1 MITSRSEYE
10 EARKRISR
18 SVASLL
24 AGSLI
29 AAVLGVNWMLQT
41 GAVVGDAAAA
51 RAAEAKERYQ
61 LKQYEEALRL
71 YRDALLE
78 RPESA
83 ALHFNTGDALYQLG
97 KPDEA
102 LEQFERAS
110 ATSKKTQLK
119 ADAFF
124 NMGKTLFQQES
135 FGPAAEAFKQ
145 VLEIDSRDIQAK
157 LHLEMAQERLEE
169 QQEQQQQQQRDG
181 EERENGDENDSR
193 NSENSDNVSQD
204 RPDQEPDEREQGK
217 TEPENLSDEER
228 APREAAGDNASSLDR
243 EEAERLLD
251 ALQDREKQA
260 QLRRTKTEPGA
271 RGKDW

>member
-1 MITSRSEYE
+1 MLL
-10 EARKRISR
+10 RILR
-18 SVASLL
+18 RTHSLP

-29 AAVLGVNWMLQT
+29 AVVLMGNWMLHT
-41 GAVVGDAAAA
+41 GAVVGDVAAA
-51 RAAEAKERYQ
+51 RAAEAKELYEGQ
-61 LKQYEEALRL
+61 QYEEALRL
-71 YRDALLE
+71 YLDAQLE

-83 ALHFNTGDALYQLG
+83 LLHFNTGDVLYQLG

-110 ATSKKTQLK
+110 ATGKEAQLK

-124 NMGKTLFQQES
+124 NMGKTLFQQEA
-135 FGPAAEAFKQ
+135 FGPAAEAFKE

-169 QQEQQQQQQRDG
+169 QQNQQQQQQQRDQ
-181 EERENGDENDSR
+181 EEQEDREESDSDSTENPNNDS
-193 NSENSDNVSQD
+193 
-204 RPDQEPDEREQGK
+204 PDPPHQEPDEREQGK
-217 TEPENLSDEER
+217 TRPENLSDDKD
-228 APREAAGDNASSLDR
+228 PQEATGENVSSLDR

-251 ALQDREKQA
+251 ALQDLEKQA
-260 QLRRTKTEPGA
+260 QLRRAKTERGA

>member
-1 MITSRSEYE
+1 MTP
-10 EARKRISR
+10 
-18 SVASLL
+18 LL

-29 AAVLGVNWMLQT
+29 AAVLGGNWMLQT

-51 RAAEAKERYQ
+51 RAAEAKELYERQ
-61 LKQYEEALRL
+61 QFEEALRL
-71 YRDALLE
+71 YRDAQLE

-83 ALHFNTGDALYQLG
+83 LLHFNTGDALYQLG

-110 ATSKKTQLK
+110 VAGRESQLQ

-124 NMGKTLFQQES
+124 NMGKTLFQQEA

-145 VLEIDSRDIQAK
+145 VLEIDSGDLQAK

-169 QQEQQQQQQRDG
+169 QQKQQQQQQQRDG
-181 EERENGDENDSR
+181 EEQEDREESERDS
-193 NSENSDNVSQD
+193 SENPNHGSQD
-204 RPDQEPDEREQGK
+204 QPDQEPEEREQGE
-217 TEPENLSDEER
+217 TPENLSGEEME
-228 APREAAGDNASSLDR
+228 PQEATGENVSSLNR

-251 ALQDREKQA
+251 ALQDLEKQA
-260 QLRRTKTEPGA
+260 LLRRAKTERGA

>member
-1 MITSRSEYE
+1 MWR
-10 EARKRISR
+10 RIWR
-18 SVASLL
+18 TVTPLL

-29 AAVLGVNWMLQT
+29 AAVLGGNWMLQT

-51 RAAEAKERYQ
+51 RAAEAKELYERQ
-61 LKQYEEALRL
+61 QYEEALRL
-71 YRDALLE
+71 YRDAQLE

-83 ALHFNTGDALYQLG
+83 LLHFNTGDALYQLG

-110 ATSKKTQLK
+110 VGGKESQLQ

-124 NMGKTLFQQES
+124 NMGKTLFQQEA

-145 VLEIDSRDIQAK
+145 VLEIDSRDLQAK

-169 QQEQQQQQQRDG
+169 QQQQQQQREG
-181 EERENGDENDSR
+181 EEQEDREESDRDR
-193 NSENSDNVSQD
+193 SENPDNGSQG
-204 RPDQEPDEREQGK
+204 RPEQEPEEREQGE
-217 TEPENLSDEER
+217 TNPESSGEEMDPQEPRGENS
-228 APREAAGDNASSLDR
+228 SSLNR

-251 ALQDREKQA
+251 ALRDLEKQA
-260 QLRRTKTEPGA
+260 QLRRAKTERGA